1 MSLDGI
7 PVAQARCGSRTPEAS
22 GSDHVQTSEVGDV
35 LSILNDVETLER
47 VTPKDGTAGESWR
60 HRTTSEMI
68 NDCFRHQHPEAYGG
82 DPVPQ
87 AAVPWDL
94 QCGRDHLVA
103 SPASTLP
110 EEAMGNPGAHQID
123 P

>member
-1 MSLDGI
+1 M
-7 PVAQARCGSRTPEAS
+7 VK
-22 GSDHVQTSEVGDV
+22 HDV
-35 LSILNDVETLER
+35 DELER
-47 VTPKDGTAGESWR
+47 PTNDATVEGRWRQRTNAEESWR
-60 HRTTSEMI
+60 QRSTSDMI

-87 AAVPWDL
+87 AAVPWEL

-103 SPASTLP
+103 SPASTVP
-110 EEAMGNPGAHQID
+110 EEPMGNPGARPID

>member
-1 MSLDGI
+1 M
-7 PVAQARCGSRTPEAS
+7 
-22 GSDHVQTSEVGDV
+22 
-35 LSILNDVETLER
+35 LNQDVEELER
-47 VTPKDGTAGESWR
+47 LTSNDATAGESWR
-60 HRTTSEMI
+60 QRTTSEMI

-103 SPASTLP
+103 SPASTVP
-110 EEAMGNPGAHQID
+110 EEPMGNPSAHAID